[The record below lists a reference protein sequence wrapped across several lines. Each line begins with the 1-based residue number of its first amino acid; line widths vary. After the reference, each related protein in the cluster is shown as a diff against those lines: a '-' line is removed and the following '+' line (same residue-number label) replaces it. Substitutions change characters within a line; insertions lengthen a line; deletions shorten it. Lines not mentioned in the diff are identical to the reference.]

1 MKEIAGDFI
10 QIGLSQDV
18 IEILPYSF
26 FDCPAGAGQGVYRS
40 FFLIRQYDHPVGILH
55 HILKGGGGEFGSLKI
70 NNNDV
75 KLCLL
80 DKPDQRPGKIALLNK
95 SLRFRDRLPCFSK
108 AEILQIIA
116 SRFQQGMVNVARG
129 VLIVLVRRD
138 YSEKKG
144 GGIQTGGQFHRP
156 GIAPVKILLKRK
168 GK

>member
-10 QIGLSQDV
+10 QIGLSQDI

-26 FDCPAGAGQGVYRS
+26 FDCLAGAGQGVYRS

-55 HILKGGGGEFGSLKI
+55 HILKGGGGEFGSLKV
-70 NNNDV
+70 NNNDI

-80 DKPDQRPGKIALLNK
+80 DKPDQRPGKITLLNK
-95 SLRFRDRLPCFSK
+95 SLRFRDRLPCFRT

-116 SRFQQGMVNVARG
+116 SRFQQGMVNVTHR
-129 VLIVLVRRD
+129 VLIVLVGGD
-138 YSEKKG
+138 YGEKEG
-144 GGIQTGGQFHRP
+144 GGIQAGGQFHRP
-156 GIAPVKILLKRK
+156 GISPVKILLKRK